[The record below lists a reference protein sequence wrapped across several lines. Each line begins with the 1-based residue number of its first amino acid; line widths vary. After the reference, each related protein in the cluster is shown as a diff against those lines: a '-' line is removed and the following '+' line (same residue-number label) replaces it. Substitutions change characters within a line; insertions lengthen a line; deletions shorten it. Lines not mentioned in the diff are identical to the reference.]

1 MAKKNPYV
9 FTIGFDETDLSHVRA
24 AEILNRTKKKAQLI
38 AVAILSYVD
47 GAESSRNSEY
57 NLETL
62 QPVLQQLI
70 QKEIEKRLEEQ
81 ADTHHLHIVNQEE
94 PNSGQSLDLSSN
106 EEEIPMDESITRN
119 IVDAMDAFRRT

>member
-9 FTIGFDETDLSHVRA
+9 FTIGFDETDPVHIRA
-24 AEILNRTKKKAQLI
+24 AEILNGTKKKAQLI
-38 AVAILSYVD
+38 AAAILSYVD

-81 ADTHHLHIVNQEE
+81 ADAHHLHIVNQEE
-94 PNSGQSLDLSSN
+94 PNPGQSLDLSSN